1 MALLPCSRILRAA
14 QRVSRR
20 FLLFSRTR
28 RLLPLILLSLHSL
41 SAIPRVAC
49 SGPFRLSASAVDDGP
64 SRATRAPSSNP
75 GRSEFRSTSAVDADP
90 SRVCRELVEPHGF
103 TCEDHRVVTRDG
115 FILGLQRVASRQVDA
130 RGGSPGAGST
140 SSSAASNNRTRSTN
154 SSGGSSNSSSSSSS
168 SSSRSSS
175 SSSSSGEIGSKSSSS
190 RGPVLLQHGL
200 FLAGEMDM
208 VRWWTWH
215 GTDHPALTALACRVL
230 TQAVSAAACERNWAV
245 WDSVHTAKRNR
256 LGSEKCRDLVY
267 GAESWVVGP
276 PGLSLPFLLVRLGFE
291 VWLGNSRCGPWSYGH
306 VTWEPKD
313 KRYWEWTWADMAA
326 NDLPAQIDYIL
337 SASRTGA
344 RQVFYVGHS
353 QGTLTFLA
361 SLSGGRSLDIFQARF
376 PSSPPSLGGTF
387 PPPLSLL
394 PSSSPRSPP
403 LAHLSSPVA
412 HEAAKLD
419 LDRFVRAT
427 HLHEFSLRNAL
438 GELVVATACASPR
451 INCSSLLSAFTGP
464 NCCIDIRYFAKLV
477 PWFPLA
483 SSVKNMAHFGQMVRS
498 GEWKQFD
505 YGFLKNWLRYHQSTP
520 PFFRPSAFP
529 STIRLAIAYGGRDSL
544 AAPADVEW
552 FISKLAQRPKVMY
565 MPNYAHLD
573 FLFASFV
580 VEDVYTQIVRFF
592 TDYGLDRAYE

>member
-200 FLAGEMDM
+200 FL
-208 VRWWTWH
+208 
-215 GTDHPALTALACRVL
+215 
-230 TQAVSAAACERNWAV
+230 
-245 WDSVHTAKRNR
+245 
-256 LGSEKCRDLVY
+256 

-353 QGTLTFLA
+353 QGALSFLS
-361 SLSGGRSLDIFQARF
+361 SLSGGHLPPSTVAAAFLLAPVTSPRAPLLSCRPRSSQAR
-376 PSSPPSLGGTF
+376 P
-387 PPPLSLL
+387 
-394 PSSSPRSPP
+394 
-403 LAHLSSPVA
+403 
-412 HEAAKLD
+412 
-419 LDRFVRAT
+419 
-427 HLHEFSLRNAL
+427 
-438 GELVVATACASPR
+438 
-451 INCSSLLSAFTGP
+451 
-464 NCCIDIRYFAKLV
+464 
-477 PWFPLA
+477 
-483 SSVKNMAHFGQMVRS
+483 
-498 GEWKQFD
+498 
-505 YGFLKNWLRYHQSTP
+505 
-520 PFFRPSAFP
+520 
-529 STIRLAIAYGGRDSL
+529 
-544 AAPADVEW
+544 
-552 FISKLAQRPKVMY
+552 
-565 MPNYAHLD
+565 
-573 FLFASFV
+573 
-580 VEDVYTQIVRFF
+580 
-592 TDYGLDRAYE
+592 

>member
-1 MALLPCSRILRAA
+1 MLLI
-14 QRVSRR
+14 
-20 FLLFSRTR
+20 RTH
-28 RLLPLILLSLHSL
+28 LS
-41 SAIPRVAC
+41 P
-49 SGPFRLSASAVDDGP
+49 
-64 SRATRAPSSNP
+64 
-75 GRSEFRSTSAVDADP
+75 
-90 SRVCRELVEPHGF
+90 
-103 TCEDHRVVTRDG
+103 
-115 FILGLQRVASRQVDA
+115 Q
-130 RGGSPGAGST
+130 
-140 SSSAASNNRTRSTN
+140 
-154 SSGGSSNSSSSSSS
+154 
-168 SSSRSSS
+168 
-175 SSSSSGEIGSKSSSS
+175 
-190 RGPVLLQHGL
+190 
-200 FLAGEMDM
+200 
-208 VRWWTWH
+208 
-215 GTDHPALTALACRVL
+215 
-230 TQAVSAAACERNWAV
+230 
-245 WDSVHTAKRNR
+245 
-256 LGSEKCRDLVY
+256 

-276 PGLSLPFLLVRLGFE
+276 PGLSLPFLLARLGFE

-353 QGTLTFLA
+353 QGALTFLS
-361 SLSGGRSLDIFQARF
+361 SLSGGHL
-376 PSSPPSLGGTF
+376 PPATVAAAF
-387 PPPLSLL
+387 LL
-394 PSSSPRSPP
+394 APVTS

-427 HLHEFSLRNAL
+427 HLHQFSLRNAL

-498 GEWKQFD
+498 GEWKHFD

-529 STIRLAIAYGGRDSL
+529 STVRLAMAYGGRDSL
-544 AAPADVEW
+544 AAPADVAW
-552 FISKLAQRPKVMY
+552 LISKLAQRPEVMY
-565 MPNYAHLD
+565 LPNYAHLD
-573 FLFASFV
+573 FLFASSV
-580 VEDVYTQIVRFF
+580 VEDVYTQILRFF

>member
-267 GAESWVVGP
+267 VAHNWHGAESWVVGP

-353 QGTLTFLA
+353 QGALSFLS
-361 SLSGGRSLDIFQARF
+361 SLSGGHLPPSTVAAAFLLAPVTSPRAPLLSCRPRSSQAR
-376 PSSPPSLGGTF
+376 P
-387 PPPLSLL
+387 
-394 PSSSPRSPP
+394 
-403 LAHLSSPVA
+403 
-412 HEAAKLD
+412 
-419 LDRFVRAT
+419 
-427 HLHEFSLRNAL
+427 
-438 GELVVATACASPR
+438 
-451 INCSSLLSAFTGP
+451 
-464 NCCIDIRYFAKLV
+464 
-477 PWFPLA
+477 
-483 SSVKNMAHFGQMVRS
+483 
-498 GEWKQFD
+498 
-505 YGFLKNWLRYHQSTP
+505 
-520 PFFRPSAFP
+520 
-529 STIRLAIAYGGRDSL
+529 
-544 AAPADVEW
+544 
-552 FISKLAQRPKVMY
+552 
-565 MPNYAHLD
+565 
-573 FLFASFV
+573 
-580 VEDVYTQIVRFF
+580 
-592 TDYGLDRAYE
+592 